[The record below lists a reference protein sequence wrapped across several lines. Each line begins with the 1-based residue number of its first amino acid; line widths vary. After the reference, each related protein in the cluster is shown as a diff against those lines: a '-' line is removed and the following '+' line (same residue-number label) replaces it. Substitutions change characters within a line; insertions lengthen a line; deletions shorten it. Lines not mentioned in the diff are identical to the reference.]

1 MREFTDQLN
10 DFIVRAKAATY
21 VGSGRESSSSRPGSH
36 DLEFRERAFQYLDS
50 YFGGADFIGEEVV
63 YFEKK
68 PVWAM
73 NYYGR
78 FLKPES
84 ITA

>member
-36 DLEFRERAFQYLDS
+36 DLEFREGPSSTWMVISVAQTSSAKKWFILKRSL
-50 YFGGADFIGEEVV
+50 FGQ
-63 YFEKK
+63 
-68 PVWAM
+68 
-73 NYYGR
+73 
-78 FLKPES
+78 
-84 ITA
+84 